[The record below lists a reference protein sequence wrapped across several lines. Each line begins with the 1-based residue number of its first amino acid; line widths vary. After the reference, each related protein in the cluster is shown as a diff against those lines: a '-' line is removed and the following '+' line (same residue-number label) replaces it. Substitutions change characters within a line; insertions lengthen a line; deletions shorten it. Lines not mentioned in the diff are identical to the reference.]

1 MSLLSRELQR
11 DVKTLRK
18 VVEQMSTQMDSQAVR
33 ERPKIAALL
42 EEVNVIKETMNI
54 QVRLKLKWALIS
66 FGLIITGKYFIEAP
80 ILASTNPQYDKRLFM
95 ELS

>member
-1 MSLLSRELQR
+1 MQCANLQTLVSLLSRELQR

-54 QVRLKLKWALIS
+54 QVGLIS
-66 FGLIITGKYFIEAP
+66 
-80 ILASTNPQYDKRLFM
+80 
-95 ELS
+95 ELRPFFC